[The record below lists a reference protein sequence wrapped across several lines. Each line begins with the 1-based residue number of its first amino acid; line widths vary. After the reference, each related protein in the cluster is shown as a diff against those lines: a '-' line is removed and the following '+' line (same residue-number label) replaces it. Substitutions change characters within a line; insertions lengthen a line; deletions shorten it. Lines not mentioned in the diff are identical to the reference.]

1 MKILMVGKTGVFDT
15 LAIALGYLNQPEINN
30 CPNFADL
37 ALEKS
42 KKLVK
47 AGTDSCGN
55 ELYVVGFK
63 IPKIIDKFN
72 KDIESL
78 SNINGRLQVLPISVS
93 GETITWI
100 LSLLASLPL
109 IGFIFLKWAK
119 SRTLHRLPLLLN
131 YGQKLHIQSNL
142 EIKDSVKLV
151 YAAKLQK

>member
-63 IPKIIDKFN
+63 IPKIIEKFN
-72 KDIESL
+72 KDTPLNL
-78 SNINGRLQVLPISVS
+78 SRRNLSTPTTFSAHCSHSFCGSAMSSGILANASARLSSCP
-93 GETITWI
+93 
-100 LSLLASLPL
+100 SLPP
-109 IGFIFLKWAK
+109 
-119 SRTLHRLPLLLN
+119 S
-131 YGQKLHIQSNL
+131 
-142 EIKDSVKLV
+142 
-151 YAAKLQK
+151 